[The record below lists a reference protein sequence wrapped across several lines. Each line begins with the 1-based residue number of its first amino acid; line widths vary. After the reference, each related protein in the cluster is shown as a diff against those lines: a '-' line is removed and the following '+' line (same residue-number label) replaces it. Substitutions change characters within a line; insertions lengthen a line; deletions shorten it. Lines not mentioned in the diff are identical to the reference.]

1 MNILLIPERKV
12 AASPVALGNRG
23 LFGLALLFLGVLPG
37 LSLYAG
43 YNLGGAGENRP
54 ELIAQAWEDEMAS
67 QRATLE
73 EARRVA
79 EANLDALTLRMGQM
93 QAHMIRLDA
102 LGQRLTEMAGLED
115 GEFDFSTSPA
125 LGGPNEG
132 VESSSIAV
140 PDFLAQLTELTA
152 QMDDRD
158 SQMRVLES
166 MLMSRNLS
174 SEVSPAGRPIIK
186 GWLSSRYGMR
196 TDPFTGRQ
204 SHHKGVDL
212 AGKEG
217 TEVIATAAGVVT
229 WSGKRYGYGNLVEIT
244 HGNGYVTRYGHNKE
258 HVVQVG
264 QRVEKGQVIALMGN
278 TGRST
283 GPHVHFEVWHNGKT
297 VDPMSYIQ
305 ASR

>member
-1 MNILLIPERKV
+1 MNILLISERNV
-12 AASPVALGNRG
+12 TAGAVSLGNRG
-23 LFGLALLFLGVLPG
+23 LFVLGLLFFGVLPM

-43 YNLGGAGENRP
+43 YQLGGAGENRP
-54 ELIAQAWEDEMAS
+54 ELITQAWEDEMAS
-67 QRATLE
+67 QRASLD
-73 EARRVA
+73 EARQVA

-102 LGQRLTEMAGLED
+102 LGLRLTQMAGLED
-115 GEFDFSTSPA
+115 GEFDFNTSPA
-125 LGGPNEG
+125 LGGPSEG
-132 VESSSIAV
+132 GESASIAV
-140 PDFLAQLTELTA
+140 PDFLAQLGELTA

-158 SQMRVLES
+158 RQMRVLES

-174 SEVSPAGRPIIK
+174 AEVSPAGRPVQK
-186 GWLSSRYGMR
+186 GWLSSKYGMR
-196 TDPFTGRQ
+196 TDPFTGKQ
-204 SHHKGVDL
+204 DHHKGVDL

-229 WSGKRYGYGNLVEIT
+229 WSGKRSGYGNMVEVT

-258 HVVQVG
+258 HLVQVG

-283 GPHVHFEVWHNGKT
+283 GPHVHFEVWRNGKT

>member
-1 MNILLIPERKV
+1 MNILLISERNV
-12 AASPVALGNRG
+12 TAGAVSLGNRG
-23 LFGLALLFLGVLPG
+23 LFVLGLLFFGVLPM

-43 YNLGGAGENRP
+43 YQLGGAGENRP
-54 ELIAQAWEDEMAS
+54 ELITQAWEDEMAS
-67 QRATLE
+67 QRASLD
-73 EARRVA
+73 EARQVA

-102 LGQRLTEMAGLED
+102 LGLRLTQMAGLED
-115 GEFDFSTSPA
+115 GEFDFNTSPA
-125 LGGPNEG
+125 LGGPSEG
-132 VESSSIAV
+132 GESASIAV
-140 PDFLAQLTELTA
+140 PDFLAQLGELTA

-158 SQMRVLES
+158 RQMRVLES

-174 SEVSPAGRPIIK
+174 AEVSPAGRPVKK
-186 GWLSSRYGMR
+186 GWLSSKYGMR
-196 TDPFTGRQ
+196 TDPFTGKQ
-204 SHHKGVDL
+204 DHHKGVDL

-229 WSGKRYGYGNLVEIT
+229 WSGKRSGYGNMVEVT

-258 HVVQVG
+258 HLVQVG

-283 GPHVHFEVWHNGKT
+283 GPHVHFEVWRNGKT